1 MAKKVLLTG
10 ASGFLGWNFC
20 KQVSTDYELVG
31 TYFRNKPVDI
41 DINWVKIN
49 LLNTPEISKL
59 IDRIKPDIVVHLAAI
74 TKPAFCEEHPALSH
88 HINVYTAVAVAEA
101 TEKVGIP
108 MIFSS
113 TDLVFNGNSGPYSED
128 DFSYP
133 LSQYGL
139 QKQMAEESLLGD
151 YAHVFVARL
160 PLLFGEAPPYTSN
173 FYTQTIKNL
182 QEGESIRAFVD
193 EYRTMISANVASTWL
208 QKLIDYALDTTPL
221 EEEKQYLLHL
231 GGSESCSRYEFAL
244 MMAKE
249 FGLDKQWIVPTMQK
263 ELDLVPARP
272 PDVSLDSTL
281 ASNTLLYKA
290 PSLEEQLSLLKKQSQ
305 SN

>member
-1 MAKKVLLTG
+1 MTKKVLLTG

-20 KQVSTDYELVG
+20 KQVSTNYELVG
-31 TYFRNKPVDI
+31 TYFRNKPPDI

-49 LLNTPEISKL
+49 LLDTSEISKL
-59 IDRIKPDIVVHLAAI
+59 IDRVQPDIVVHLAAI
-74 TKPAFCEEHPALSH
+74 ANTAFCEEHPALSH
-88 HINVYTAVAVAEA
+88 HINVYTTIALAEA
-101 TEKVGIP
+101 SKKIGIP

-113 TDLVFNGNSGPYSED
+113 TDLVFNGNSAPYAED

-139 QKQMAEESLLGD
+139 QKQMAEESLLSD
-151 YAHVFVARL
+151 FEHVFVARL
-160 PLLFGEAPPYTSN
+160 PLMFGETPTYTSN

-182 QEGESIRAFVD
+182 QEGEPVRAFID

-208 QKLIDYALDTTPL
+208 QKLIEYALDTTPR
-221 EEEKQYLLHL
+221 EEEKERLFHL

-244 MMAKE
+244 KMVKA
-249 FGLDKQWIVPTMQK
+249 FGLNKELLVPTMQK

-272 PDVSLDSTL
+272 PDVSMDSSL

-290 PSLEEQLSLLKKQSQ
+290 PSLDEQLSLLKSA
-305 SN
+305 SE

>member
-1 MAKKVLLTG
+1 MTKKVLLTG

-20 KQVSTDYELVG
+20 KQVSTNYELVG
-31 TYFRNKPVDI
+31 TYFRNLPTDI

-49 LLNTPEISKL
+49 LLDTPEISKL
-59 IDRIKPDIVVHLAAI
+59 IDRVQPDIVVHLAAI
-74 TKPAFCEEHPALSH
+74 ANPAFCEEHPALSH

-101 TEKVGIP
+101 SQKVGIP

-113 TDLVFNGNSGPYSED
+113 TDLVFNGNSGPYAED

-151 YAHVFVARL
+151 FEHVFVARF
-160 PLLFGEAPPYTSN
+160 PLMFGEAPPYASN

-182 QEGESIRAFVD
+182 QEGEFVRAFVD
-193 EYRTMISANVASTWL
+193 EYRTMISANVASMWL
-208 QKLIDYALDTTPL
+208 QKLIEYALSTNPAT
-221 EEEKQYLLHL
+221 ENKEHLLHL

-244 MMAKE
+244 KMAKE
-249 FGLDKQWIVPTMQK
+249 FGLDKQLIVPTLQK
-263 ELDLVPARP
+263 ELDLIPLRP
-272 PDVSLDSTL
+272 PDVSLDCSL
-281 ASNTLLYKA
+281 ASKTLLYKA
-290 PSLEEQLSLLKKQSQ
+290 PNLEEQLSALKTVSE
-305 SN
+305 

>member
-1 MAKKVLLTG
+1 MTKKVLLTG

-20 KQVSTDYELVG
+20 KQFSTHYELLG
-31 TYFRNKPVDI
+31 TYFRHQPTDV

-49 LLNTPEISKL
+49 LLDTPEISKL
-59 IDRIKPDIVVHLAAI
+59 IERTKPDIVVHLAAI

-101 TEKVGIP
+101 SQKAGIP

-113 TDLVFNGNSGPYSED
+113 TDLVFNGNSGPYTEE

-151 YAHVFVARL
+151 FEHVFVARL
-160 PLLFGEAPPYTSN
+160 PLMFGETPPYTSN

-182 QEGESIRAFVD
+182 QEGESVRAFID
-193 EYRTMISANVASTWL
+193 EQRTMISARVASIWL
-208 QKLIDYALDTTPL
+208 QKLIEYALDSNPI
-221 EEEKQYLLHL
+221 EGKKEHLLHL

-244 MMAKE
+244 KMVKE
-249 FGLDKQWIVPTMQK
+249 FDLDKQLLVPSLQK

-290 PSLEEQLSLLKKQSQ
+290 PSLEEQLSFLNPISE
-305 SN
+305 

>member
-1 MAKKVLLTG
+1 MATKVLLTG

-20 KQVSTDYELVG
+20 QQASKDYELIG
-31 TYFRNKPVDI
+31 TYFRNQPTDV

-49 LLNTPEISKL
+49 LLDTPEVSKL
-59 IDRIKPDIVVHLAAI
+59 IDRVQPDIVVHLAAI
-74 TKPAFCEEHPALSH
+74 SKPTFCEEHPALSH

-101 TEKVGIP
+101 SQKLGIP

-113 TDLVFNGNSGPYSED
+113 TDLVFNGSSGPYTED

-151 YAHVFVARL
+151 FEHVFVARL
-160 PLLFGEAPPYTSN
+160 PLLFGNAPDYTSN

-182 QEGESIRAFVD
+182 QEGEPVRAFID
-193 EYRTMISANVASTWL
+193 EYRTMISASVASIWL
-208 QKLIDYALDTTPL
+208 RKLIEYVLDSNL
-221 EEEKQYLLHL
+221 AQAQKEHLLHL

-244 MMAKE
+244 MVAKQ
-249 FGLDKQWIVPTMQK
+249 FGLDKQLIVPTMQK
-263 ELDLVPARP
+263 ELDLVPVRP
-272 PDVSLDSTL
+272 PDVSLDSSLANKTL
-281 ASNTLLYKA
+281 WYKA
-290 PSLEEQLSLLKKQSQ
+290 PSLEEQLSSLKPISK
-305 SN
+305 

>member
-1 MAKKVLLTG
+1 MTKKVLLTG

-31 TYFRNKPVDI
+31 TYFRNQPTDI
-41 DINWVKIN
+41 DITWVKIN
-49 LLNTPEISKL
+49 LLDTPEISKL
-59 IDRIKPDIVVHLAAI
+59 IDRVQPDIVVHLAAI
-74 TKPAFCEEHPALSH
+74 ANTAFCEEHPALSH

-101 TEKVGIP
+101 SQKAGIP

-113 TDLVFNGNSGPYSED
+113 TDLVFNGNSGPYTED

-151 YAHVFVARL
+151 FEHVFVARL
-160 PLLFGEAPPYTSN
+160 PLMFGETPTYTSN

-182 QEGESIRAFVD
+182 QEGEPVRAFID
-193 EYRTMISANVASTWL
+193 EYRTMISASVASSWL
-208 QKLIDYALDTTPL
+208 QKLIEYALDTTPRG
-221 EEEKQYLLHL
+221 EEKEHLLHL

-244 MMAKE
+244 KMAKAFE
-249 FGLDKQWIVPTMQK
+249 LDKQLIVPTMQK
-263 ELDLVPARP
+263 ELDLVPVRP
-272 PDVSLDSTL
+272 PNVSLDSSL
-281 ASNTLLYKA
+281 ASQTLFYKA
-290 PSLEEQLSLLKKQSQ
+290 PSLEEQLLLLKPLSE
-305 SN
+305 

>member
-1 MAKKVLLTG
+1 MATKVLLTG

-20 KQVSTDYELVG
+20 QQASKDYELVG
-31 TYFRNKPVDI
+31 TYFRNQPTDI

-49 LLNTPEISKL
+49 LLDTPEVSKL
-59 IDRIKPDIVVHLAAI
+59 IERVQPDIVVHLAAI
-74 TKPAFCEEHPALSH
+74 SKPAFCEEHPALSH

-101 TEKVGIP
+101 SQKLGIP

-113 TDLVFNGNSGPYSED
+113 TDLVFNGSSGPYTED

-151 YAHVFVARL
+151 FEQVFVARL
-160 PLLFGEAPPYTSN
+160 PLLFGNTPDYTSN

-182 QEGESIRAFVD
+182 QEGEPVRAFVD

-208 QKLIDYALDTTPL
+208 QKLIEYVLDSNL
-221 EEEKQYLLHL
+221 AQDKKEHLLHL

-244 MMAKE
+244 KIAKQ
-249 FGLDKQWIVPTMQK
+249 FGLDKQLIVPTMQK
-263 ELDLVPARP
+263 ELDLVPVRP
-272 PDVSLDSTL
+272 PDVSLDSSL
-281 ASNTLLYKA
+281 ANKTLLYKA
-290 PSLEEQLSLLKKQSQ
+290 PSLEEQLSSLKPIS
-305 SN
+305 

>member
-1 MAKKVLLTG
+1 MTKKVLLTG

-20 KQVSTDYELVG
+20 KQVSTNYELVG
-31 TYFRNKPVDI
+31 TYFRNQPTDVDI
-41 DINWVKIN
+41 TWVKIN
-49 LLNTPEISKL
+49 LLDTPEISKL
-59 IDRIKPDIVVHLAAI
+59 MDRVQPDIVVHLAAI
-74 TKPAFCEEHPALSH
+74 ANPTFCEEHPALSH
-88 HINVYTAVAVAEA
+88 HINVYTAVALAEA
-101 TEKVGIP
+101 SKKAGIP

-113 TDLVFNGNSGPYSED
+113 TDLVFNGNSGPYTED

-151 YAHVFVARL
+151 FEHVFVARL
-160 PLLFGEAPPYTSN
+160 PLMFGETPTYTSN

-182 QEGESIRAFVD
+182 QEGEPVRAFVD
-193 EYRTMISANVASTWL
+193 EYRTMMSASVASIWL
-208 QKLIDYALDTTPL
+208 QKLIEYALDSTI
-221 EEEKQYLLHL
+221 EDNKEHLLHL

-244 MMAKE
+244 KMAKV
-249 FGLDKQWIVPTMQK
+249 FGLDKQFIVPTMQK

-272 PDVSLDSTL
+272 ANVSLDSTL

-290 PSLEEQLSLLKKQSQ
+290 PSLEEQLSLLKPE
-305 SN
+305 